1 MFTGRSDTCSRA
13 FGEGA
18 FGGITRSSC
27 GARRIFARRAEVG
40 AFEWRTGFFVADQP
54 QGEAIA
60 IVLTSDCRASP
71 DVSGLVDTRLSNQA
85 ALGIF
90 ARGALVD
97 AIDISALVVDAGLA
111 GLVAIAVVFA
121 RQGALFFRCIG
132 GFVREGLVR
141 SVFDDASV
149 CGGLGGGFGGGFGR

>member
-97 AIDISALVVDAGLA
+97 AIDIGALVVDAGLA